1 MKIRTSQHRLL
12 VLFVALSLQWVP
24 ELSAKETKPN
34 VLFISMDDL
43 NDWIGCLGGHP
54 QTITPNLDRLA
65 ASGTLF
71 TNAHCPAPACNPS
84 RSAIFSG
91 RSPHKTGIYS
101 NRQNMRDVI
110 PDATLIPKHFS
121 NQGYHAIGSG
131 KMLHYIID
139 AQSWDDYFPK
149 KESEWALPETLYPDP
164 RPLSLPVGGPWQY
177 IETDWGPL
185 DATDEEF
192 GGDYSVTEYVNDYLS
207 KDHEKPFF
215 LACGIYRPH
224 EPWFVPAK
232 YFEKFPLESIQL
244 PPGYKKDD
252 LDDLSQAG
260 QKMGRNR
267 YFAHIQSEGQWK
279 QGVQSYLASIH
290 FADAMLGRVLD
301 ALESSPHASNTI
313 VVLWSDHGWHLGEKE
328 HWQKFT
334 AWRACT
340 RIPLMVKVPAG
351 ISEALPSGTIAG
363 TKSDQPV
370 NLLGLYPT
378 LTQLCGLPAMP
389 GCDGM
394 SIVPQLKDPSKSTD
408 PTVTFLHD
416 AGIVGVSG
424 KDWRYIHY
432 KDGSEELY
440 HIAKDPYEWNNL
452 IKNEEGAEALAHLK
466 KFVPTKF
473 APKPQVKVKDLPSL
487 KWQVVKEQSEIPSSQ
502 EDGSLVRLVFVNK
515 REEAIRFHLVDTE
528 NQMTHRGEVAATSEG
543 ETKGQQGSVWA
554 ITDTDEQILGYFQV
568 GDRMAKGVI
577 E

>member
-24 ELSAKETKPN
+24 ELSSKETKPN

-389 GCDGM
+389 GCDGV